1 MYFCK
6 LLVLPLGVG
15 AICFFGSIRSLG
27 DIKDHRVRECFTDE
41 QERDVWRMA
50 RSIQFESKGD
60 GDFFDEALVHAYRF
74 IFLNRETLH

>member
-1 MYFCK
+1 
-6 LLVLPLGVG
+6 LGISRTIEF
-15 AICFFGSIRSLG
+15 ASASP
-27 DIKDHRVRECFTDE
+27 DE

-50 RSIQFESKGD
+50 QSIQFESKGD